1 MLSIFTTKFKGLH
14 KNGAPLDLLATWRKT
29 FDKASER
36 ETTLFQK
43 MYCDEWFEFNT
54 PQMSLTAE
62 AIVGKYRL
70 RFMATLLGDESPTPL
85 RRSDGFD
92 IWTKEI
98 PRVGHKF
105 PMPARNLR
113 KLHEIYENPRLKEA
127 DKVRQIEKTLKHDV
141 QDAYLGCKD
150 VMDFIILTV
159 MSNWG
164 VCQFTP
170 DVNNPGG
177 RRYEVDYLMGES
189 NKIMSA
195 FNWTTANTK
204 AGKIVPILF
213 LAMLCADLR
222 QRGIEP
228 GEILMSQ
235 DLYFWL
241 RMDQTTRL
249 LAHGSDK
256 QAQIVKESELTA
268 LLEENQIPKVT
279 VITRKFGIDRD
290 GVRKTLEPW
299 NHNFIAIKPAGKIGE
314 IQPAIED
321 SELIPEKDVDYIDAG
336 NGIRI
341 AKWCTGESTNQVAAE
356 YTQGSGRL
364 LPLITEIDAIIC
376 VQVRGMVEKVVPA
389 DEQGNER
396 MYWTKYEYE
405 NGVAPTVDNSE
416 TLEEG

>member
-1 MLSIFTTKFKGLH
+1 MVSIFQSFKGLH

-36 ETTLFQK
+36 EVALFQK
-43 MYCDEWFEFNT
+43 MYCDEWFDWNT

-62 AIVGKYRL
+62 AIVGKYRI
-70 RFMATLLGDESPTPL
+70 RFMATLIGDESPTPL

-105 PMPARNLR
+105 PMPARDYR
-113 KLHEIYENPRLKEA
+113 KLLEIYENPRLKEA

-150 VMDFIILTV
+150 VMDFIVLTI

-170 DVNNPGG
+170 DINNPGG
-177 RRYEVDYLMGES
+177 RKYEVDYLMGEQ
-189 NKIMSA
+189 NKLMAA
-195 FNWTTANTK
+195 FNWTTANTA
-204 AGKIVPILF
+204 AGKVQPILM
-213 LAMLCADLR
+213 LAMICAELR
-222 QRGIEP
+222 NRGIEP

-241 RMDQTTRL
+241 RMDATTRL
-249 LAHGSDK
+249 LAHGTDK
-256 QAQIVKESELTA
+256 QAQVVTESEMKA
-268 LLEENQIPKVT
+268 LLTENQIPQIT
-279 VITRKFGIDRD
+279 VITRKFAIDRD
-290 GVRKTLEPW
+290 GARSTLDPW

-321 SELIPEKDVDYIDAG
+321 SELMEEENVDYMNAG

-341 AKWCTGESTNQVAAE
+341 AKWRTGESTNQVAAE
-356 YTQGSGRL
+356 YTQGSARL

-376 VQVRGMVEKVVPA
+376 IQVRGFVEKTVPPV
-389 DEQGNER
+389 DGNER
-396 MYWTKYEYE
+396 MYWTKYEYD
-405 NGVAPTVDNSE
+405 NGTAPSLDAIP
-416 TLEEG
+416 EG